1 MFSPCSRASEHA
13 HHSHRLSSAERSS
26 GATRHRVR
34 EGIYLRADDYQ
45 IVGLVTWLNRIPA
58 GNRVLR
64 DYAVRARFR
73 ELVSG
78 IPVVTEWT
86 LTNTFHG
93 NRPPFVQTGKVT
105 GITWQTGGGG
115 KAKAKR
121 RDRDHGVRARSIVP
135 TG

>member
-1 MFSPCSRASEHA
+1 MRTIPFVCLALNAAQAQHA
-13 HHSHRLSSAERSS
+13 TVS
-26 GATRHRVR
+26 GK
-34 EGIYLRADDYQ
+34 GYQ

-93 NRPPFVQTGKVT
+93 NRPPFAQMGKVT
-105 GITWQTGGGG
+105 GITWQTRGEGQS
-115 KAKAKR
+115 KTP
-121 RDRDHGVRARSIVP
+121 RS
-135 TG
+135 